1 MSHKHPRRV
10 MHMQIWDYAKEA
22 FVPNW
27 KLGGANYVRTHRC
40 ALNTPCS
47 ACGAEVNEACWG
59 TKGQRYTGNVCP
71 VRKDVFF
78 KRMSQELA
86 DERFK
91 AIRTERVK
99 VRKSLEKIEQA
110 SKKLAPIKKIRRKKK
125 TA

>member
-40 ALNTPCS
+40 VFTTPCS

-59 TKGQRYTGNVCP
+59 TTGQRYTGNVCP

-78 KRMSQELA
+78 KRITQELA
-86 DERFK
+86 DEGYK
-91 AIRTERVK
+91 VIRRARIQ
-99 VRKSLEKIEQA
+99 VRKGLDKIEA
-110 SKKLAPIKKIRRKKK
+110 AKKPRVLKKTKKTKK